1 VISVWATRRDNA
13 RMVTLTHIDTAC
25 VLLEVGGWRLLT
37 DPVFDPPGGRYWF
50 GWGTSSR
57 KTGSPALAAT
67 AIGPLDAVLLS
78 HHQHGDNLDRA
89 GRAVAAS
96 APLVVSTPA
105 GARAFAA
112 GLGLRSWATHVLQA
126 PGRADLEI
134 AAVPARHRPAWI
146 PAFAA
151 GPATGF
157 LLTSEALPRGSIYI
171 TGDTVLYDG
180 VRAVADH
187 AQVDVLVAHVGAV
200 RFPRIT
206 GPARFTM
213 NATEVVE
220 LARLTGA
227 RVIVPVHAGG
237 WTHFREGL
245 PALVDACRA
254 AGLADRLRIPVPGE
268 PLWLD

>member
-1 VISVWATRRDNA
+1 MA
-13 RMVTLTHIDTAC
+13 TLTHIDTAC

-37 DPVFDPPGGRYWF
+37 DPVFDPPGQRYWF

-57 KTGSPALAAT
+57 KTGAPALSSAAV
-67 AIGPLDAVLLS
+67 GVVDAVLLS

-96 APLVVSTPA
+96 APLVLSTPA
-105 GARAFAA
+105 GSRQFAA
-112 GLGLRSWATHVLQA
+112 GVGLRSWESLVLQA
-126 PGRADLEI
+126 PGRADLQV

-157 LLTSEALPRGSIYI
+157 LLTSDALPRGPVYI

-180 VRAVADH
+180 VRSVAPRGPI
-187 AQVDVLVAHVGAV
+187 DVLVAHVGAV
-200 RFPRIT
+200 RFPHIT

-213 NATEVVE
+213 NAAEVVE

-227 RVIVPVHAGG
+227 RVIVPVHTGG

-254 AGLADRLRIPVPGE
+254 AGLADRLRVPVPGE
-268 PLWLD
+268 ALSLD